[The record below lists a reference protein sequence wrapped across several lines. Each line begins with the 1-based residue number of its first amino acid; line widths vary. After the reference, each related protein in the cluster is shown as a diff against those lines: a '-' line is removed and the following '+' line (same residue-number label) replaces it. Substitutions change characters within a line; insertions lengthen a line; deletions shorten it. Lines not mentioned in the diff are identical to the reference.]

1 MSWPHPLSLSADII
15 SGWSLGVDVVV
26 VQSAVT
32 AAGGGGE
39 PAEELFAVR
48 RVSGRGEGEGD
59 DLLAAEGRVHEDG
72 TKYQNGPWNKF
83 WYFPIILVPP
93 NLKFI

>member
-1 MSWPHPLSLSADII
+1 M
-15 SGWSLGVDVVV
+15 

-32 AAGGGGE
+32 AAGGGGGE

-48 RVSGRGEGEGD
+48 RVPGRGEGEGD

-72 TKYQNGPWNKF
+72 AKYQNGS
-83 WYFPIILVPP
+83 
-93 NLKFI
+93 